1 MTVMNTSYST
11 LEEAW
16 GGDIAG
22 RPTRKNDQNKKKK
35 PPADPICDLYESKIS
50 SSSYNETDLVKF
62 ANEYYDKFDK
72 SKYQRNMKTQPLA
85 YEDVEREPSPKNLVI
100 SKGESRYDL
109 SDKKKPSQD
118 YPLFQ
123 KQFEMKLPPL
133 YDGGEC
139 PAITQE
145 EYSQRDVAN
154 SKPVSGYV
162 YAEWDDKPKCRPTS
176 SENTHPEHIY
186 GENIYPEY
194 TYGEDTNQENCTPE
208 HIYQERYDRRSSSV
222 NSEKSGERSYSNK
235 VYPDERTSQQ
245 DDSRDYYKQYMGRR
259 FREEYDEYPTDM
271 EERRNRFFDDYED
284 PGHYQSL
291 SKKKYSN
298 LQILDLILY
307 IISGII
313 LIFLLEQFVRIGIN
327 ISH

>member
-11 LEEAW
+11 IEEAW

-100 SKGESRYDL
+100 AKGESRYDV

-139 PAITQE
+139 PSITQE
-145 EYSQRDVAN
+145 EYTQRAVAN

-162 YAEWDDKPKCRPTS
+162 YAEWDDKPKCRRPIS
-176 SENTHPEHIY
+176 SEDTR
-186 GENIYPEY
+186 GENAYSERIYD
-194 TYGEDTNQENCTPE
+194 EDIYQENCSPE
-208 HIYQERYDRRSSSV
+208 QIYQERYERRPSSV
-222 NSEKSGERSYSNK
+222 NSENSYTESDNRANK
-235 VYPDERTSQQ
+235 VYPPQAQ

-259 FREEYDEYPTDM
+259 FKEEYDEYPTDM

-284 PGHYQSL
+284 PGHYQSI
-291 SKKKYSN
+291 SKKRYSN
-298 LQILDLILY
+298 LQVLDLILY